1 MRIDYLTAND
11 MIGNI
16 IKNNQPASILRL
28 DNTAGFVT
36 QLKLK
41 NEYPPAAHFNETTLI
56 QGGIFPHDPSY
67 YWEVIIPETINV
79 MRESDI
85 LGITDVTDT
94 FNSCEPTEHP
104 ILKEFPNIP
113 TFGGHSILVM
123 DPGGLLGMAQDFFG
137 VPAVKAPWTSH
148 LKNKKV
154 LVVSTHAETIK
165 YQYNNLDKIWG
176 DKKDLIVPFEL
187 VDVIRSPYH
196 PMMDNRQ
203 YPNCSHWGQTV
214 EYICKEIE
222 KYDFDVLLT
231 GASTSSVF
239 YAQHVKEMGK
249 IGIQTGGVIQLF
261 FGILGYRWTKVQGYS
276 KWHDM
281 YNEHWINPLV
291 IDEAQNRK
299 NNMHLETN
307 FAYW

>member
-1 MRIDYLTAND
+1 MRIDYQTAND
-11 MIGNI
+11 LIADI
-16 IKNNQPASILRL
+16 ISKGAPASILRL

-67 YWEVIIPETINV
+67 YWDVIIPQTINV
-79 MRESDI
+79 MKEANI

-94 FNSCEPTEHP
+94 FNNCEAEDHV
-104 ILKEFPNIP
+104 IIKEFSDIP
-113 TFGGHSILVM
+113 TFGGNSILVM
-123 DPGGLLGMAQDFFG
+123 DPGGLFGHAKDFFNI
-137 VPAVKAPWTSH
+137 PAANNPWPSF
-148 LKNKKV
+148 LKDKKV
-154 LVVSTHAETIK
+154 LVISTHAESIK
-165 YQYNNLDKIWG
+165 HQWNNIDKVWG
-176 DKKDLIVPFEL
+176 DKKEKIVPFDL

-196 PMMDNRQ
+196 PMMDSRQ
-203 YPNCSHWGQTV
+203 YPNCTHWGETV
-214 EYICKEIE
+214 EYICNEIE
-222 KYDFDVLLT
+222 KYNFDVLLT

-239 YAQHVKEMGK
+239 YAQKAKELGK
-249 IGIQTGGVIQLF
+249 IGIQTGGVVQLF
-261 FGILGYRWTKVQGYS
+261 FGILGYRWTKVPGYS

-281 YNEHWINPLV
+281 YNEHWIYPLE